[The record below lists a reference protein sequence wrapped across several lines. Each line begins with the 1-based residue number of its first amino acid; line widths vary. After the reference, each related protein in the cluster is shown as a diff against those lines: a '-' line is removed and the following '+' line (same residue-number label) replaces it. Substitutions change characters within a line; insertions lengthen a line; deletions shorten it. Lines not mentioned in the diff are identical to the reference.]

1 MYRNRFRLGTELPR
15 PPSWNKGDLLLRGRE
30 GMEGDGGR
38 RREGDGRGEG
48 KQERLE
54 EKGVEGVPVCIFTL
68 FLE

>member
-1 MYRNRFRLGTELPR
+1 
-15 PPSWNKGDLLLRGRE
+15 
-30 GMEGDGGR
+30 MEGDGGR